1 MNGCVNLTAYI
12 FEAATK
18 ITKINNKTCISIFYE
33 MSMNVLAKVFGKPLV
48 TAVSNHRDIHTKRI
62 WVR

>member
-1 MNGCVNLTAYI
+1 LNGCVNITAYI

-18 ITKINNKTCISIFYE
+18 ITKINNKTCIFYE

-48 TAVSNHRDIHTKRI
+48 AAVSNHRDIYTKRV